1 MTFKTVNRL
10 FLEPRTFMGFIVW
23 RHTTRKFQSHW
34 WKPLGALFCAEP
46 TPVSMFLAEMRCQ
59 GAKASKE
66 TVTRYM
72 RKEVT

>member
-10 FLEPRTFMGFIVW
+10 FLGPNTFMGFLVW
-23 RHTTRKFQSHW
+23 TSHNTQVLESFVEALAPPFLRK
-34 WKPLGALFCAEP
+34 
-46 TPVSMFLAEMRCQ
+46 TPVSMLLAEMRRQ

-72 RKEVT
+72 RRKVT